1 MGKKNSPEDV
11 KINDDAKD
19 ALLCMINLLISGYK
33 ARVCYNKYDLGYR
46 DGSLQILELMKETV
60 EEH

>member
-1 MGKKNSPEDV
+1 MNKSNPENV

-19 ALLCMINLLISGYK
+19 ALLCVINAFINGYSV
-33 ARVCYNKYDLGYR
+33 RSCYNQYDLGYR
-46 DGSLQILELMKETV
+46 DGSLQILELIKEIV

>member
-33 ARVCYNKYDLGYR
+33 ASVCYNKYDLGYR

-60 EEH
+60 EKH

>member
-1 MGKKNSPEDV
+1 MSKKNSSENV

-19 ALLCMINLLISGYK
+19 ALLCMINLLINGYN
-33 ARVCYNKYDLGYR
+33 ARACYNEYDLGYR